1 MIELGDRVETMQ
13 GQEGIVAASPR
24 NGQGWLIQLDG
35 GKTVRRWDEELWL
48 CLDDAPPMRLISGE

>member
-13 GQEGIVAASPR
+13 GQQGIVAASPR

-48 CLDDAPPMRLISGE
+48 CLPDAPQMRFVSGE